1 MNGDKSKKI
10 QSRSDEFDLLV
21 RGLAPLMRRGIS
33 KGEAACCPFGQ
44 DKRCVLTESE
54 HTSGGSF

>member
-1 MNGDKSKKI
+1 MGIKAKKFRAEAMNLI
-10 QSRSDEFDLLV
+10 CFV

-33 KGEAACCPFGQ
+33 KGEAARCPFGQ
-44 DKRCVLTESE
+44 DKRRVLTESE

>member
-10 QSRSDEFDLLV
+10 QSKSDEFDLLCK
-21 RGLAPLMRRGIS
+21 GASPLMRRGIS
-33 KGEAACCPFGQ
+33 KGEAARCPFGQ
-44 DKRCVLTESE
+44 DKRRVLTESE

>member
-10 QSRSDEFDLLV
+10 QSKSDDFDLLCKGQV
-21 RGLAPLMRRGIS
+21 PLMQRGIS
-33 KGEAACCPFGQ
+33 KGEAARCPFRQ
-44 DKRCVLTESE
+44 DKRRVLTFSK